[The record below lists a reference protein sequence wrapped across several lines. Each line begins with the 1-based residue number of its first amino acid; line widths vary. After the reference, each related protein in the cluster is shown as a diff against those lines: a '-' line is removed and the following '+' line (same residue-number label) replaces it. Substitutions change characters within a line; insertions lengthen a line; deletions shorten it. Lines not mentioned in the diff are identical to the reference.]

1 MRRQTP
7 ISNLTDCVSPR
18 EMWGLGS
25 SETTLLWYYIALV
38 RGRTTDVR
46 RALHWLCPQ
55 EGDVDMHLMD
65 SYQWMSI
72 ECTVLV
78 ICQSLLPTLL
88 PTESADM
95 AVKDEFLQPEAA
107 VAYCKKNDLMVVLG
121 DFNVVNSTNRLQ
133 GDTVLGPWGSGFP
146 NESSYLWLNT
156 FILTATVVSTLDHN
170 IKPVLMLVQRV
181 LIGAVLFTHGTLTLT
196 SAPTWCR

>member
-1 MRRQTP
+1 MSTC
-7 ISNLTDCVSPR
+7 ISWTHINECPLSAQCWSSVSR
-18 EMWGLGS
+18 
-25 SETTLLWYYIALV
+25 
-38 RGRTTDVR
+38 
-46 RALHWLCPQ
+46 C
-55 EGDVDMHLMD
+55 
-65 SYQWMSI
+65 
-72 ECTVLV
+72 C
-78 ICQSLLPTLL
+78 L